1 VLQLVQSQ
9 KHLFVYKNHSGEKT
23 VSAIKH
29 LSEEERIDEIAKMIG
44 GQNGYLDLRD
54 NVRKLKQNIA
64 CGS

>member
-1 VLQLVQSQ
+1 LPQIASAGQ

-54 NVRKLKQNIA
+54 NVRKLIA
-64 CGS
+64 DNRV